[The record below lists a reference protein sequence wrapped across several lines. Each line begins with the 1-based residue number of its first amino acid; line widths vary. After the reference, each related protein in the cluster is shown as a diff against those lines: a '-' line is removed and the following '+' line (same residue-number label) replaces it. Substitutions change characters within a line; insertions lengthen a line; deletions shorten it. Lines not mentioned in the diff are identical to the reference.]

1 MRYKVNIARNRIVEE
16 RQTVEV
22 EARDDAEALSRAAVR
37 ANRDAWEAWGE
48 RVEPATPIKIVK
60 RPIGE
65 VA

>member
-1 MRYKVNIARNRIVEE
+1 MKFQVRIARNRIVREE
-16 RQTVEV
+16 QTVEV

-37 ANRDAWEAWGE
+37 ANRDAWESWAE